1 MSTAEW
7 SWFSAREGELRGMSP
22 EAASEAITSG
32 LAAIDERMGAEVSD
46 ASGTRTVVIT
56 AGGEVDVFGAV
67 RRTVESAPSVP
78 GWTFVAFRPAR
89 GFEFQVDAGGMV
101 FEAKALSFMPLRPD
115 EAPSQPAIRLLVPN
129 PKLEAW
135 AEIGL
140 QIIEAGV
147 GEELAARIT
156 YLEIGTRDEDSHDV
170 YGLESLGG
178 YLERNTDPADGRM

>member
-1 MSTAEW
+1 MSTADW
-7 SWFSAREGELRGMSP
+7 SWLSGREDELRAMSP
-22 EAASEAITSG
+22 DAASEAITSA
-32 LAAIDERMGAEVSD
+32 LAAVDERIGAEVSD
-46 ASGTRTVVIT
+46 DSGTRTVVVT
-56 AGGEVDVFGAV
+56 AGGEVEAFAVV
-67 RRTVESAPSVP
+67 RRVVESAPSVA
-78 GWTFVAFRPAR
+78 GWSFVAFRPAR

-129 PKLEAW
+129 PGLEAW

-147 GEELAARIT
+147 GEEAAARIA
-156 YLEIGTRDEDSHDV
+156 YLEIGARDDDSHDV

-178 YLERNTDPADGRM
+178 YLERNTKPADAR